1 MKLIPW
7 KFNNDIVEG
16 YTVPAHIDG
25 KLFNMSYNGID
36 DKQVLNAG
44 SHNIREQ
51 DSSLHGKEQ

>member
-25 KLFNMSYNGID
+25 KLFNMSYNGIE
-36 DKQVLNAG
+36 DKQKR
-44 SHNIREQ
+44 IRRT
-51 DSSLHGKEQ
+51 LL

>member
-25 KLFNMSYNGID
+25 KLLM
-36 DKQVLNAG
+36 
-44 SHNIREQ
+44 E
-51 DSSLHGKEQ
+51 